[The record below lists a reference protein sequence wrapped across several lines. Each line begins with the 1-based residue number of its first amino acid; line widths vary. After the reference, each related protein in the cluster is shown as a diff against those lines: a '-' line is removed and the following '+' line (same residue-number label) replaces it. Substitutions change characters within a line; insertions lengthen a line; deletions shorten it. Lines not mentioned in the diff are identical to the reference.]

1 MDFRPLF
8 VFHGFSTELTLE
20 RTAEATKVGK
30 NKLSVACVVQKGE
43 EVKEEARARIRQ
55 SGGDP
60 GCAKLVLSESKL
72 QFGQYRGQ
80 TFKWLLGNDVGYACS
95 IVVLHQKERDSGDT
109 SQSPLA
115 VNKTALAS
123 YVRLF
128 PDMVAALR
136 SQAVLMEETPFRELD
151 GRAVGF
157 GAHAKSTYST
167 LYESPNGDD
176 QSYLQWLRGKQT
188 KPGSTM
194 HAFQRYVLKRDKDA
208 QTQTAPGPDTHG
220 KCSPQVCLTFFTGEE
235 EPTDATT
242 DAMLLEPTDAMLLE
256 AAMEAES
263 QPSTSQTMRTPLE
276 ADPSC
281 LTAPIT
287 GDGAASPLTSGA
299 ELLPESWRQTL
310 PEDQHDWVGRALFVR
325 DPKGK
330 AVLKSGLQLWWQPP
344 QKLPY
349 YTEPPASSAVFFHSR
364 FFLWCPYKLWG
375 CKLECPNCKH
385 KLTGCG
391 LYKTLRTV
399 LDLSDWYYM
408 ATEYLECHACHK
420 KYAAW
425 ASNIVG
431 QLSTANQAE
440 FPAIL
445 TYKLSCDKKVI
456 WQMQARTQ
464 GNSATRLRS
473 HLVMVHSREWHT
485 RALEY
490 LEVMDRFHSVG
501 SSPLPRSCIPHMRP
515 LPSVSLLLSVY
526 VREVLPRMEHTK
538 ARITSTFGSILKMD
552 STKKMTKK
560 LAGETAGTAAWVT
573 NVGNELGQVLMSV
586 VTAAEGDGLLAMAQG
601 LMRRYREAG
610 RDPPQVLYVNR
621 DCCCSA
627 AGQPKVAAT
636 FGEWDRLVVR
646 LDVWHLMRRFA
657 RGVSTEAHMLYG
669 EFMNRLSF
677 AMFEWDEGDVRR
689 LSEAKRAEH
698 GGNAHV
704 KLSSKELHRHCRRR
718 TRGAEET
725 TRLVQ
730 EVLDHLWDAKNTMG
744 VKLFDQDRMKDI
756 WSTQR
761 RHLGCIQDP
770 PGVALYTRTSTVT
783 RGGVAL
789 PVFRC
794 ARGST
799 SLESFHLHLCRFIP
813 GTSASDLLF
822 QVYLLEG
829 LCRWNEDRGRAAV
842 KGADAVT
849 VQCYDTGLQDA
860 LARLT
865 QEYMGVTLVDNYTPA
880 SKYTGELIGIQY
892 LYAQTGAVLQSHAV
906 DDPDQPDDSADLK
919 DEQED
924 EDQLEDDEGYDD
936 APVGVEQYPGL
947 FFPPDDEPAEE
958 KEEEDVLGPDGNGGY
973 QHVCRLATALVA
985 LRRQMSVQPRQE
997 RHVIELWQKLTDGDK
1012 TPLSLPPRHAPKL
1025 NKRRFKVSRQH
1036 HLEVV
1041 ASVKRLYIGQG
1052 AEVAHSPDSSRLM
1065 EAVFIQLSSHHSQ
1078 EHNISGFRQSRWS
1091 LIMRD
1096 YTRIRENLSSNQAIK
1111 AAGCSICLLEVN
1123 YRTLTQWFNK
1133 RCKDMATADVVVAT
1147 VPAQGAAATT
1157 TQSLPAARELMV
1169 DIAQPHDAHDY
1180 QHPAH
1185 TSGLAC
1191 TRRGPVVPELYH
1203 AVVAAA
1209 ASTSAAAAAPPSS
1222 SAAAPP
1228 PPSYSVAAAPPSG
1241 STTRIPRSTAWYR
1254 KKKALSLG
1262 GIMDIDDLKRTETF
1276 KCKLCGQPKNK
1287 EHGHSRY
1294 RNETFCAHSQG
1305 RSVEEWLAEKRSQD
1319 TQRQRQTQHTRA
1331 TQPLAFPVPNPQT
1344 PVPNPQTP
1352 VPNPQTPVPNPQ
1364 TPVPNPYAHSM
1375 LLLRK
1380 ILPKPPP

>member
-1 MDFRPLF
+1 MDFHPLF
-8 VFHGFSTELTLE
+8 VFHGVSTELTLE
-20 RTAEATKVGK
+20 RTAEATKVAK
-30 NKLSVACVVQKGE
+30 NKSSVACAVQNGE

-55 SGGDP
+55 SGGDLE
-60 GCAKLVLSESKL
+60 CTKLVLSESKL

-123 YVRLF
+123 YARLF
-128 PDMVAALR
+128 PDMVAALH
-136 SQAVLMEETPFRELD
+136 SQAVLMGEMPVRELD

-157 GAHAKSTYST
+157 GAHAKRTYSA
-167 LYESPNGDD
+167 LYESPYGDD
-176 QSYLQWLRGKQT
+176 KSYLQWLRGKRT

-208 QTQTAPGPDTHG
+208 QTQTVPGPVAPG
-220 KCSPQVCLTFFTGEE
+220 KCSPQVCLTLLTGEE

-242 DAMLLEPTDAMLLE
+242 DAMLLEPTDATTDAMLLEPTDATTDAMLFE

-263 QPSTSQTMRTPLE
+263 QPSTSQTTRTPLE
-276 ADPSC
+276 AG
-281 LTAPIT
+281 PIA

-299 ELLPESWRQTL
+299 ELLPKSWRQTL

-325 DPKGK
+325 GPKGK

-344 QKLPY
+344 ERLPY
-349 YTEPPASSAVFFHSR
+349 YTQPPASSAVFFQSR

-375 CKLECPNCKH
+375 CKLECPKCKH
-385 KLTGCG
+385 QLTGCG

-399 LDLSDWYYM
+399 LDLRDWYYM
-408 ATEYLECHACHK
+408 ATEYLECQACHK

-425 ASNIVG
+425 ASNIIG
-431 QLSTANQAE
+431 QLSMALQAQ

-456 WQMQARTQ
+456 WRMQAHTL
-464 GNSATRLRS
+464 GNSATHLRS
-473 HLVMVHSREWHT
+473 HLVAEHSRAWQT
-485 RALEY
+485 RALDC
-490 LEVMDRFHSVG
+490 LEVMARFLAVG
-501 SSPLPRSCIPHMRP
+501 SSPLPRSSIPPMRP

-526 VREVLPRMEHTK
+526 VREFLPRMEITK
-538 ARITSTFGSILKMD
+538 ARITSIFGSILKMD

-560 LAGETAGTAAWVT
+560 LAGEAAGTAAWVT

-586 VTAAEGDGLLAMAQG
+586 VTAEEGDGLLEMAQG

-610 RDPPQVLYVNR
+610 RDPPLVLYVNR

-627 AGQPKVAAT
+627 AGQPKVADT

-704 KLSSKELHRHCRRR
+704 ELSAKEMHRHCRRR

-725 TRLVQ
+725 TRLIQ
-730 EVLDHLWDAKNTMG
+730 EVLDHMWDAKNTMG
-744 VKLFDQDRMKDI
+744 IKLFNQNRMKEI

-813 GTSASDLLF
+813 GTTANALHF

-849 VQCYDTGLQDA
+849 MRCYDAGLQDA

-865 QEYMGVTLVDNYTPA
+865 QKHYGVTLVHNYTPA

-892 LYAQTGAVLQSHAV
+892 LYAQAGVVLQSHAV
-906 DDPDQPDDSADLK
+906 DDPDQPDDSADPK

-936 APVGVEQYPGL
+936 VPVGVEQYTGD
-947 FFPPDDEPAEE
+947 FDSFPPDDEPAEE

-985 LRRQMSVQPRQE
+985 LRRQMFVQPRQE
-997 RHVIELWQKLTDGDK
+997 RHIVELWQKLTDGDK
-1012 TPLSLPPRHAPKL
+1012 APLISLPPRHTPKL
-1025 NKRRFKVSRQH
+1025 NKGRFN
-1036 HLEVV
+1036 
-1041 ASVKRLYIGQG
+1041 LYTGRG
-1052 AEVAHSPDSSRLM
+1052 AKVAHSPDTSRLM

-1078 EHNISGFRQSRWS
+1078 GHNISRFRQSRWS

-1096 YTRIRENLSSNQAIK
+1096 YTRIRENLSSNRAIK
-1111 AAGCSICLLEVN
+1111 AAGCSIRLLEVN
-1123 YRTLTQWFNK
+1123 HRTLTQWFNK
-1133 RCKDMATADVVVAT
+1133 RCEDMATADVVAT
-1147 VPAQGAAATT
+1147 VPAQSAAATA

-1180 QHPAH
+1180 LHPAH

-1191 TRRGPVVPELYH
+1191 TRRGPVVPELYR
-1203 AVVAAA
+1203 AVAAA
-1209 ASTSAAAAAPPSS
+1209 PPSSSSSAAAAAPPS
-1222 SAAAPP
+1222 
-1228 PPSYSVAAAPPSG
+1228 G
-1241 STTRIPRSTAWYR
+1241 STAKIPRSTAWYR

-1262 GIMDIDDLKRTETF
+1262 GIIDIDDLKRTETF

-1294 RNETFCAHSQG
+1294 RNETFCARSQG
-1305 RSVEEWLAEKRSQD
+1305 RSAEEWLAEKRSQD

-1331 TQPLAFPVPNPQT
+1331 THPVPNPQT
-1344 PVPNPQTP
+1344 S